1 MFAGGGKKG
10 KKNWWLVPGSNQRP
24 VDYDSNALPTEL
36 TSQQFT
42 IYTRILKMQVEIR
55 KKNGKIF
62 RVPGSGSRH
71 LWILNMQLANLSLL

>member
-55 KKNGKIF
+55 KKTEKSFVF
-62 RVPGSGSRH
+62 RGAVPVICGF
-71 LWILNMQLANLSLL
+71 